1 MRMDSHPEPFRCEMT
16 VLTTEPPSYVLHLP
30 VKFSTVEFIVTH
42 QNAKWARVGKP
53 SATMWLCQHKAQP
66 FAIMKLESRV
76 FLPNSIEFCSLCVQK
91 VFSTDE
97 YF

>member
-1 MRMDSHPEPFRCEMT
+1 MHMDSHPEHFLFEMT
-16 VLTTEPPSYVLHLP
+16 VLITEPTAYVLHLP
-30 VKFSTVEFIVTH
+30 VKFSTAEFIVSH

-53 SATMWLCQHKAQP
+53 SATMWLCQHKPQP
-66 FAIMKLESRV
+66 CAIMKLESWV
-76 FLPNSIEFCSLCVQK
+76 FLPNSIEFCYLCVQK